1 MDTIIEVLEQELEEA
16 VEVKSKKSLHRY
28 ILLLTENIV
37 KRETYQKEQLEIK
50 NDIKTLTEL
59 MKQGFEQMEKRFE
72 SLQHQ
77 MDKRFEDMYHYMDK
91 RFEDLNKRIGFMS
104 WFVPSIIT
112 LVVVI
117 LKFV

>member
-1 MDTIIEVLEQELEEA
+1 MEAIIEVLEQELEEA
-16 VEVKSKKSLHRY
+16 VEVKNKKSLHRY
-28 ILLLTENIV
+28 ILLLTENLV

-59 MKQGFEQMEKRFE
+59 MKQGFEQM
-72 SLQHQ
+72 
-77 MDKRFEDMYHYMDK
+77 DKRFEDMYHYMDK
-91 RFEDLNKRIGFMS
+91 RFEDLNKRIGFIS

-117 LKFV
+117 LKFI